1 MFIKDKMKKAI
12 QILLFLMLVSG
23 IGYYVYRNTARA
35 SVVTY
40 ESDLNPDN
48 YPKTLDSIQQLRKK
62 LNGKSQSEIAQAFT
76 NQLTGKIFPYWYGTD
91 WDFNGTTQIPNK
103 GSIACGYFVT
113 TTLRDL
119 GVDINRVKLAQC
131 ASEQMIKSLV
141 SESNIERF
149 SNKSIQ
155 EFEQTLKAKGN
166 GIYVV
171 GLDNHTGFLH
181 LSDQGNFFIHSSG
194 ARPFKV
200 VKEKFSESAL
210 LIKSKYRVVGKLT
223 AEKKLLSAWT
233 KL

>member
-1 MFIKDKMKKAI
+1 MKKSI
-12 QILLFLMLVSG
+12 QILLFLVIVSV
-23 IGYYVYRNTARA
+23 ISYYAYRNTARA
-35 SVVTY
+35 SIVIY

-48 YPKTLDSIQQLRKK
+48 YPKTLDSIRLIRQAMH
-62 LNGKSQSEIAQAFT
+62 GKSQAEIAQAFT
-76 NQLTGKIFPYWYGTD
+76 YRLTEGIFPYWYGTD
-91 WDFNGTTQIPNK
+91 WDFNGTTQTPNQ

-119 GVDINRVKLAQC
+119 GLDINRVKLAQC

-155 EFEQTLKAKGN
+155 EFEQALKTKGN

-200 VKEKFSESAL
+200 VKEKFAESAL

-223 AEKKLLSAWT
+223 AEKKLLNNWT
-233 KL
+233 RI